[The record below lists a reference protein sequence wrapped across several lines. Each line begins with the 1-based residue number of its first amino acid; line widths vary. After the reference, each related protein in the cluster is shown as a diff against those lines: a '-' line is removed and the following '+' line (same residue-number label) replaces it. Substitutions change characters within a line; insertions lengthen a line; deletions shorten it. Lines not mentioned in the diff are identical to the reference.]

1 MGIAKRPIRIEGDVA
16 YIPLTKGYEA
26 VIDVEDVPLV
36 EGRNWTALEDRHRD
50 GNIRNV
56 YAYRATQNGK
66 GKRSTILL
74 HREITKTPL
83 DLEVDHR
90 DGNGL
95 NNCRRG
101 EAGNLRLVTES
112 QNQQN
117 RRGHR
122 NSRSGLKGISW
133 HTKAGKWRTR
143 VSAKGKDQYCE
154 LFVCL
159 ARAIIA
165 VKRERRRLHGD
176 FARD

>member
-1 MGIAKRPIRIEGDVA
+1 MGIAKRPIRIEGAVA
-16 YIPLTKGYEA
+16 IIPLTKGYEA

-36 EGRNWTALEDRHRD
+36 EGKNWIALEDRYRD
-50 GNIRNV
+50 GKIRNV
-56 YAYRATQNGK
+56 YAYRAAQDSK
-66 GKRSTILL
+66 GKRSTVLL
-74 HREITKTPL
+74 HREITGAPP

-95 NNCRRG
+95 NNRRRG

-112 QNQQN
+112 ENQHN

-122 NSRSGLKGISW
+122 NSRSGLKGLSW
-133 HTKAGKWRTR
+133 HTKAGKWRAR

-165 VKRERRRLHGD
+165 VKRERRRLPGD